1 MNENK
6 AGQVLPEKPV
16 NNAPTYEEF
25 RALAA
30 ESGRI
35 YDFEVLDAAYALA
48 EGAHRGQGR
57 RTGEPYISHPVA
69 VAVILLDLGLDTDAL
84 AAALLHDVVEDTT
97 VPLEEITR
105 RFGAE
110 VALLVDGVT
119 KLGRITFSSME
130 EEQAENLRKMLLAMS
145 KDVRVML
152 IKLCDRLHNMRTAM
166 GWAEQKRRDKAL
178 ETMEVYAPIAHRL
191 GMANI
196 TEELEDL
203 SLHYL
208 DPVGYAEIVELMGQK
223 HEALRYIQGIAQT
236 VNEHLLQNGLKDAV
250 IRSRVK
256 SIYSIYRKM
265 FIQSRSFEE
274 IYDTYALRIILD
286 TIPECYTALGV
297 IHDMYHPLPNRFKD
311 YISTPKP
318 NMYQSLHTTVISH
331 ESVVFEIQIRTHE
344 MDQLAEYGVAAHWKY
359 KAGVQGQDRMEE
371 RLAWVRQLLESQR
384 DTEDGGDLLRDIK
397 SELLPEEVFVFTP
410 KGDVIDLPL
419 GATVIDFAYA
429 IHSAVGNRM
438 AGAKVNGRIVPI
450 DHKVVTG
457 EVIEILTGPPS
468 HGPSRDW
475 LNIVTTSEA
484 KSKIRHWFKKERKE
498 ENILEGKAALDKEMR
513 HSQISIPAEEYD
525 VFMETVARR
534 SRLNS
539 VQEMYAAIGYGGIQM
554 ARLMPKIREEYNKLI
569 RAADPRETFAIPQK
583 PHRQK
588 ASEGVIVEGIDN
600 VLVKF
605 ARCCNPLPGDDIVG
619 FITRGYGVSIHKT
632 DCRNAAAANSSPRWV
647 HARWAEDVKESF
659 TSTLE
664 ITAVDRSRLFADVST
679 AFADMRVPIFSI
691 NARTTSDGRAYLT
704 ASFGVQ
710 STEHLDSVVAKLR
723 RVKDVTDI
731 QRI

>member
-1 MNENK
+1 METE
-6 AGQVLPEKPV
+6 AYVV

-25 RALAA
+25 RELAV
-30 ESGRI
+30 ESGRA
-35 YDFEVLDAAYALA
+35 YNFEVLDEAYTLA
-48 EGAHRGQGR
+48 EGAHHGQNRNLGD
-57 RTGEPYISHPVA
+57 PYISHPIA
-69 VAVILLDLGLDTDAL
+69 VAIILLDLGLDTEAL
-84 AAALLHDVVEDTT
+84 AAALLHDVVEDTSIS
-97 VPLEEITR
+97 LEEVTT
-105 RFGAE
+105 RFGEE
-110 VALLVDGVT
+110 VAALVDGVT

-152 IKLCDRLHNMRTAM
+152 IKLCDRLHNMRTAL
-166 GWAEQKRRDKAL
+166 GWKEQKRRDKAL

-196 TEELEDL
+196 KEELEDL
-203 SLHYL
+203 SLQYL
-208 DPVGYAEIVELMGQK
+208 DPVGYNEIVDLMGQK
-223 HEALRYIQGIAQT
+223 TAALQYIQNIAET
-236 VNEHLLQNGLKDAV
+236 VQEHLIDNDIRDAV
-250 IRSRVK
+250 IHSRVK

-265 FIQSRSFEE
+265 FIQNRSFEE

-331 ESVVFEIQIRTHE
+331 EGIAFEIQIRTHE

-359 KAGVQGQDRMEE
+359 KAGVQGQDKMEE

-384 DTEDGGDLLRDIK
+384 DDVDGGDLLRDIK
-397 SELLPEEVFVFTP
+397 SELLPEEVYVFTP
-410 KGDVIDLPL
+410 KGDVIDLPS

-438 AGAKVNGRIVPI
+438 TGAKVNGRIVPI

-457 EVIEILTGPPS
+457 EVIEVLTGNENK
-468 HGPSRDW
+468 GPSRDW
-475 LNIVTTSEA
+475 LGIVTTSEA

-498 ENILEGKAALDKEMR
+498 ENITEGKTSLDKEMR
-513 HSQISIPAEEYD
+513 RNQISIPADKYD
-525 VFMETVARR
+525 EFMESLAHR

-539 VQEMYAAIGYGGIQM
+539 AQEMYGAIGYGGIQM
-554 ARLMPKIREEYNKLI
+554 ARLLPKIKEAYAKLVKS
-569 RAADPRETFAIPQK
+569 ADPKETFDIPQK
-583 PHRQK
+583 PVRQK
-588 ASEGVIVEGIDN
+588 ASEGVVVEGIDN

-605 ARCCNPLPGDDIVG
+605 AKCCNPLPGDDIVG
-619 FITRGYGVSIHKT
+619 FITRGYGVSIHKM
-632 DCRNAAAANSSPRWV
+632 DCRNAALANSGPRWV
-647 HARWAEDVKESF
+647 HAYWADGVKESF

-664 ITAVDRSRLFADVST
+664 ITAMDRDRLFADVSM
-679 AFADMRVPIFSI
+679 AFADMRVPIYSM
-691 NARTTSDGRAYLT
+691 NARTTNDGRAAIT
-704 ASFGVQ
+704 VNFGIQ
-710 STEHLDSVVAKLR
+710 STEHLDSVIAKLR
-723 RVKDVTDI
+723 RVKDVVDI
-731 QRI
+731 SRV